1 MQADTY
7 PEGPS
12 RRLEIAP
19 GASRAFVLHA
29 GATLICVAGSV
40 RLEEPAAGAEATGR
54 LPLPVAVRLNAGE
67 AHAVVDGGVVRIT
80 AIDAAD
86 VICLDVP
93 DPISRILR
101 AATKIF
107 RLKVPKS
114 SNKGLG
120 ALHKIS

>member
-1 MQADTY
+1 MQADMY

-12 RRLEIAP
+12 RRLDIAP
-19 GASRAFVLHA
+19 GASRVFALRA
-29 GATLICVAGSV
+29 GATLICGAGSV
-40 RLEEPAAGAEATGR
+40 RLEAPAAGAEATGR
-54 LPLPVAVRLNAGE
+54 LPLPVAVRMNAGE
-67 AHAVVDGGVVRIT
+67 AHAGVDGGVVRIT

-101 AATKIF
+101 SVTKIF